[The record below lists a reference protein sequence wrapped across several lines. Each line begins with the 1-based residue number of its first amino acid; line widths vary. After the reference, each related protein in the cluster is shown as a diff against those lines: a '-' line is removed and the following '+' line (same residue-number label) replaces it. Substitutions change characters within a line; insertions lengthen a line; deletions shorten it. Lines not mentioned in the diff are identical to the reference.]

1 MGREAAFVTFR
12 EVWLDVRDAWRGSMA
27 ADPFEHAFTFLA
39 GFAIGLFGGGSIMW
53 WALA

>member
-1 MGREAAFVTFR
+1 MRFIEVGRIVWDSWKWSMG
-12 EVWLDVRDAWRGSMA
+12 L
-27 ADPFEHAFTFLA
+27 DPFEHAFTFLT